1 MKKLIQLLEAKIKLN
16 SSGCPN
22 IEVDSDIALNLVND
36 ALLSG
41 ICSAAKSAGVNVK
54 ITTAVSDHPVET
66 DSGSISRHSTGNG
79 VDISIINGKAVKDA
93 SNKPNVDNFV
103 SKLEQLG
110 YARNSEGSNKKS
122 VLWQMA
128 DHYNHVHV
136 SNMEETSSNS
146 GTSGASGTNGT
157 SGTSGT
163 TGADDIDT
171 IAKQGSENLINSL
184 LGSAFGNTLGLKE
197 QRVNK
202 EIDKIRNLLK

>member
-1 MKKLIQLLEAKIKLN
+1 MKKLIQLLEAKVKLN

-22 IEVDSDIALNLVND
+22 IEVDSDISLDLVND

-41 ICSAAKSAGVNVK
+41 ICSAAKAAGVNVK

-79 VDISIINGKAVKDA
+79 VDISIINGMPVKDA

-136 SNMEETSSNS
+136 SNMEETTSND
-146 GTSGASGTNGT
+146 GATT
-157 SGTSGT
+157 TDGT
-163 TGADDIDT
+163 TGTDGANDVDT

-202 EIDKIRNLLK
+202 EISKIRNLLK

>member
-1 MKKLIQLLEAKIKLN
+1 MKKLIQLLEAKVKLN

-22 IEVDSDIALNLVND
+22 IEVDSDISLDLVND

-41 ICSAAKSAGVNVK
+41 ICSAAKAAGVNVK

-79 VDISIINGKAVKDA
+79 VDISIINGKSVKDA
-93 SNKPNVDNFV
+93 SNRPNVDNFV

-110 YARNSEGSNKKS
+110 YVRNSEGSNKKS
-122 VLWQMA
+122 VLWQMV

-136 SNMEETSSNS
+136 SNMEETTSND
-146 GTSGASGTNGT
+146 GTTT
-157 SGTSGT
+157 TSGT
-163 TGADDIDT
+163 TGTAGANDIDT

-202 EIDKIRNLLK
+202 EISKIRNLLK

>member
-136 SNMEETSSNS
+136 SNMEETAS
-146 GTSGASGTNGT
+146 TSASTSTNGST
-157 SGTSGT
+157 STDSGEE
-163 TGADDIDT
+163 DNP
-171 IAKQGSENLINSL
+171 GSRIMNSL
-184 LGSAFGNTLGLKE
+184 ISNTFGPLLGLNE
-197 QRVNK
+197 NRVNR
-202 EIDKIRNLLK
+202 EISKIRNLLK

>member
-1 MKKLIQLLEAKIKLN
+1 MKKLIQLLEAKVKLN

-22 IEVDSDIALNLVND
+22 IEVDSDIALDLVND

-41 ICSAAKSAGVNVK
+41 ICSAAKAAGVNVK
-54 ITTAVSDHPVET
+54 ITTATSDHPVET

-93 SNKPNVDNFV
+93 SNRPNVDNFV
-103 SKLEQLG
+103 NKLEQLG

-122 VLWQMA
+122 VLWQMD

-136 SNMEETSSNS
+136 SNMEETASND
-146 GTSGASGTNGT
+146 GTTT
-157 SGTSGT
+157 TSGT
-163 TGADDIDT
+163 TATAGANDIDT

>member
-1 MKKLIQLLEAKIKLN
+1 MKKLIQLLEAKVKLN

-22 IEVDSDIALNLVND
+22 IEVDSDIGLDLVND

-41 ICSAAKSAGVNVK
+41 ICSAAKAAGVNVK

-79 VDISIINGKAVKDA
+79 VDISIINGKSVKDA
-93 SNKPNVDNFV
+93 SNRPNVDNFV

-110 YARNSEGSNKKS
+110 YVRNSEGSNKKS

-136 SNMEETSSNS
+136 SNMEETTSND
-146 GTSGASGTNGT
+146 GTTT
-157 SGTSGT
+157 TSGT
-163 TGADDIDT
+163 TGTAGANDIDT

-202 EIDKIRNLLK
+202 EISKIRNLLK

>member
-1 MKKLIQLLEAKIKLN
+1 MKKLIQLLEAKVKLN

-22 IEVDSDIALNLVND
+22 IEVDSDISLDLVND

-41 ICSAAKSAGVNVK
+41 ICSAAKAVGVNVR
-54 ITTAVSDHPVET
+54 ITTAVSDHPIET
-66 DSGSISRHSTGNG
+66 NTGSISRHSTGNG

-93 SNKPNVDNFV
+93 SNRTNVDNFV

-122 VLWQMA
+122 VLWRMV

-146 GTSGASGTNGT
+146 GTNGT
-157 SGTSGT
+157 SGTSG
-163 TGADDIDT
+163 ADEIDS
-171 IAKQGSENLINSL
+171 IATQGSENLINSL
-184 LGSAFGNTLGLKE
+184 LGSAFGDTLGLKE

>member
-1 MKKLIQLLEAKIKLN
+1 MKKLIQLLEAKVKLN

-22 IEVDSDIALNLVND
+22 IEVDSDIGLDLVND

-41 ICSAAKSAGVNVK
+41 ICSAAKAAGVNVK
-54 ITTAVSDHPVET
+54 ITTATSDHPVET

-93 SNKPNVDNFV
+93 SNRPNVDNFV
-103 SKLEQLG
+103 NKLEQLG

-146 GTSGASGTNGT
+146 GTSGTSGTNGT
-157 SGTSGT
+157 SGTSET
-163 TGADDIDT
+163 DDIDT

>member
-1 MKKLIQLLEAKIKLN
+1 MKKLIQLLEAKVKLN

-22 IEVDSDIALNLVND
+22 IEVDSDIGLDLVND

-41 ICSAAKSAGVNVK
+41 ICSAAKAAGVNVK
-54 ITTAVSDHPVET
+54 ITTATSDHPVET

-93 SNKPNVDNFV
+93 SNRPNVDNFV

-146 GTSGASGTNGT
+146 GTTT
-157 SGTSGT
+157 TSGT
-163 TGADDIDT
+163 TGTAGANDIDT
-171 IAKQGSENLINSL
+171 IAKQGSENLVNSL

-202 EIDKIRNLLK
+202 EISKIKNLLK

>member
-22 IEVDSDIALNLVND
+22 IEVDSDISLDLVND

-41 ICSAAKSAGVNVK
+41 ICSAAKAAGVNVR
-54 ITTAVSDHPVET
+54 ITTAVSDHPAET
-66 DSGSISRHSTGNG
+66 NTGSISRHSTGNG
-79 VDISIINGKAVKDA
+79 VDISIINNKAVRDP
-93 SNKPNVDNFV
+93 SNRQIVDNFV

-110 YARNSEGSNKKS
+110 YVRNSEGSNKKS
-122 VLWQMA
+122 VLWQMK

-136 SNMEETSSNS
+136 SNMEETASND
-146 GTSGASGTNGT
+146 GTT
-157 SGTSGT
+157 TSGT
-163 TGADDIDT
+163 TATSEIDN

-184 LGSAFGNTLGLKE
+184 LGSAFGKTLGLKE

-202 EIDKIRNLLK
+202 EISKIRNLLK